1 LSPDIAVSLVEA
13 DAVGGAVVDAV
24 AALEPAVDDVGDDAV
39 AGDTFDGLVRRRG
52 VHWPVM
58 AAWQEGLGDCCV
70 IQNQTAVLKETAG
83 STATRSGSSSRSAP
97 MACPAGRS
105 CSCS

>member
-52 VHWPVM
+52 GPLGGDGGM
-58 AAWQEGLGDCCV
+58 PGGLGGLLRHPEPDGGLEGDSGVDGDEVRV
-70 IQNQTAVLKETAG
+70 IEQVGADGLPG
-83 STATRSGSSSRSAP
+83 GP
-97 MACPAGRS
+97 
-105 CSCS
+105 